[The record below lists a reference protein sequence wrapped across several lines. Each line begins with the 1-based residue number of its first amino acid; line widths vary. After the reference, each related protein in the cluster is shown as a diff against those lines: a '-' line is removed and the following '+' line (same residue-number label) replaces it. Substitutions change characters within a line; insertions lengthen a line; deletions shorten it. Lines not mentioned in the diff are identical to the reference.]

1 MFMRTKLQYDKVEM
15 RITQD
20 SSGYVAFAYDI
31 TLKGK
36 PVDTLIFSDCSNRR
50 ASERMA
56 KILSSNQF
64 ENV

>member
-1 MFMRTKLQYDKVEM
+1 MKTKLQYDKVEM

-36 PVDTLIFSDCSNRR
+36 PVDTVVKSLLGR
-50 ASERMA
+50 
-56 KILSSNQF
+56 
-64 ENV
+64 